1 MAGMFDPNAPYKLYD
16 DHKLIGTYE
25 TRAEARR
32 RQQQLEREA
41 GSEQPQIVIKD
52 KLGRIVL

>member
-1 MAGMFDPNAPYKLYD
+1 MAGIFDPNAPYKLYNGD
-16 DHKLIGTYE
+16 KLISTYE

-32 RQQQLEREA
+32 KQQRLEREA

>member
-1 MAGMFDPNAPYKLYD
+1 MGVSRDAVQQTSYPEAYASRRFL
-16 DHKLIGTYE
+16 

-32 RQQQLEREA
+32 KQQQLEREA